1 MPEHATYA
9 GSRFGEDSAQQKN
22 AGPRA
27 SKLMPADPRLYD
39 FETERCVL
47 SAILLDSSS
56 LDTVLSVMGVQQTS
70 DAMKKELRQKGES
83 PERAHLR
90 SVANVMFQDPVHA
103 VIYEAILSLN
113 ANKQVIDLLSVADWL
128 RKNMRMDQI
137 GGELV
142 LLEIQQHAA
151 STAHLESWCKHLK
164 DYAMLREMMRVCS
177 SSVDLCRAGTE
188 NVSTIMDKVE
198 SDIFN
203 VRNSFVQPEISPLKS
218 ILEKT
223 FKELVAIGQGN
234 VEPGI
239 PTGFPDLDKLIGGG
253 LKRGEMFVLAA
264 RPSIGKTA
272 LALNIIR
279 NIISKEATPRRKR
292 VAFFSLE
299 MSDTQIAQRMLCTE
313 AKIPITAFY
322 ERRFEPSDLPKLTG
336 AVAALRKT
344 ELFIDATPGISV
356 YELRA
361 KARKLKAQADIDMI
375 VIDYLQLMKAGG
387 SEESRQVTVANISG
401 GLKAVAKELNI
412 PVLVLAQLNRETE
425 KGGGGGGKAEKQ
437 ADSLPKLSN
446 LRESGAIEQDA
457 DVVCFIHRNRE
468 DSKEGSGK
476 DAITYLIVEK
486 NRNGKTGTVKVQFV
500 KELMEFRCIEHK
512 YEDGDVPKSAK
523 E

>member
-9 GSRFGEDSAQQKN
+9 EPRSGEGSAQQKN

-56 LDTVLSVMGVQQTS
+56 LDTVMSTMGVQQTS
-70 DAMKKELRQKGES
+70 DSLKKELRQKGES
-83 PERAHLR
+83 PERTHLR

-113 ANKQVIDLLSVADWL
+113 ANNQAIDLLSVADWL

-137 GGELV
+137 GGEIV

-164 DYAMLREMMRVCS
+164 DYAMLREMMRVCA
-177 SSVDLCRAGTE
+177 SSVELCRGGTE
-188 NVSTIMDKVE
+188 NVSTVMDKVE
-198 SDIFN
+198 ADIFN
-203 VRNSFVQPEISPLKS
+203 VRNSFVQPEISPLKK
-218 ILEKT
+218 ILRKT
-223 FKELVAIGQGN
+223 FDELIAIGQGD

-279 NIISKEATPRRKR
+279 NIISKDVEPRRKR

-299 MSDTQIAQRMLCTE
+299 MTDTQIAQRMLCTE

-322 ERRFEPSDLPKLTG
+322 ERRFEPADLPKLTG

-361 KARKLKAQADIDMI
+361 KARKLKAQEDIDLI

-401 GLKAVAKELNI
+401 GLKAIAKELNI
-412 PVLVLAQLNRETE
+412 PILVLAQLNRETE

-437 ADSLPKLSN
+437 ADALPKLSN

-512 YEDGDVPKSAK
+512 YDDGDVPKSAK

>member
-218 ILEKT
+218 I
-223 FKELVAIGQGN
+223 F
-234 VEPGI
+234 
-239 PTGFPDLDKLIGGG
+239 
-253 LKRGEMFVLAA
+253 
-264 RPSIGKTA
+264 
-272 LALNIIR
+272 
-279 NIISKEATPRRKR
+279 
-292 VAFFSLE
+292 
-299 MSDTQIAQRMLCTE
+299 
-313 AKIPITAFY
+313 
-322 ERRFEPSDLPKLTG
+322 
-336 AVAALRKT
+336 
-344 ELFIDATPGISV
+344 
-356 YELRA
+356 
-361 KARKLKAQADIDMI
+361 
-375 VIDYLQLMKAGG
+375 
-387 SEESRQVTVANISG
+387 
-401 GLKAVAKELNI
+401 
-412 PVLVLAQLNRETE
+412 
-425 KGGGGGGKAEKQ
+425 
-437 ADSLPKLSN
+437 
-446 LRESGAIEQDA
+446 
-457 DVVCFIHRNRE
+457 
-468 DSKEGSGK
+468 GK
-476 DAITYLIVEK
+476 DLQRTCCDWS
-486 NRNGKTGTVKVQFV
+486 G
-500 KELMEFRCIEHK
+500 
-512 YEDGDVPKSAK
+512 
-523 E
+523 

>member
-1 MPEHATYA
+1 MSDRAKYA
-9 GSRFGEDSAQQKN
+9 ESRSGGIAAQHEN

-27 SKLMPADPRLYD
+27 LKNMPADARLYD
-39 FETERCVL
+39 FETERSVL
-47 SAILLDSSS
+47 SAILLDSSA
-56 LDTVLSVMGVQQTS
+56 LNTVMTVLGVQQTPDS
-70 DAMKKELRQKGES
+70 LKKELRRKGES
-83 PERAHLR
+83 PDSTYYR
-90 SVANVMFQDPVHA
+90 SVANVMFRDPVHA
-103 VIYEAILSLN
+103 IVYEAILCLN
-113 ANKQVIDLLSVADWL
+113 ANNQTIDVLSVADWL
-128 RKNMRMDQI
+128 RKNMRLDQI
-137 GGELV
+137 GGEIV

-151 STAHLESWCKHLK
+151 STAHLESWCRHLK

-177 SSVDLCRAGTE
+177 SSIELCRGGTE
-188 NVSTIMDKVE
+188 SVSTLMDKVE

-203 VRNSFVQPEISPLKS
+203 VRNSFVQPEISPLKK
-218 ILEKT
+218 ILTNT
-223 FKELVAIGQGN
+223 FQELIAIGKGE

-279 NIISKEATPRRKR
+279 NIILKEVEPRKK

-299 MSDTQIAQRMLCTE
+299 MTDNQIAQRMLCTE

-322 ERRFEPSDLPKLTG
+322 ERRFEPSDTQKLTG
-336 AVAALRKT
+336 AVANLRKA

-361 KARKLKAQADIDMI
+361 KARKLKAQENIDLI

-387 SEESRQVTVANISG
+387 AEESRQVTVANISG
-401 GLKAVAKELNI
+401 GLKAIAKELNI
-412 PVLVLAQLNRETE
+412 PILVLAQLNRETE
-425 KGGGGGGKAEKQ
+425 KGAGGKQEKQ
-437 ADSLPKLSN
+437 DSLPKLSN

-457 DVVCFIHRNRE
+457 DVVCFIHRNRD

-476 DAITYLIVEK
+476 DAVTYLIVEK

-512 YEDGDVPKSAK
+512 FGDGDVPKSAK
-523 E
+523 

>member
-1 MPEHATYA
+1 MSDSATYTEPGFSA
-9 GSRFGEDSAQQKN
+9 GSVQQKN
-22 AGPRA
+22 AGPRVSGA
-27 SKLMPADPRLYD
+27 MPADPRLYD

-56 LDTVLSVMGVQQTS
+56 LDTVMSTMGVQQTS
-70 DAMKKELRQKGES
+70 DSLKKELRQKGES
-83 PERAHLR
+83 PERTHLR

-113 ANKQVIDLLSVADWL
+113 ANNQAIDLLSVADWL

-137 GGELV
+137 GGEIV

-164 DYAMLREMMRVCS
+164 DYAMLREMMRVCA
-177 SSVDLCRAGTE
+177 SSVELCRGGTE
-188 NVSTIMDKVE
+188 NVSTVMDKVE
-198 SDIFN
+198 ADIFN
-203 VRNSFVQPEISPLKS
+203 VRNSFVQPEISDLS
-218 ILEKT
+218 NILTKT
-223 FKELVAIGQGN
+223 FQELLTIARGD

-279 NIISKEATPRRKR
+279 NIIMKEVEPRKT

-299 MSDTQIAQRMLCTE
+299 MTDNQIAQRMLCTE
-313 AKIPITAFY
+313 ARIPITAFY
-322 ERRFEPSDLPKLTG
+322 ERRFEPSDTPRLTG
-336 AVAALRKT
+336 AVTNLRKAR
-344 ELFIDATPGISV
+344 LFIDATPGISV

-361 KARKLKAQADIDMI
+361 KARKLKAQENIDMI
-375 VIDYLQLMKAGG
+375 VIDYLQLMKASG

-401 GLKAVAKELNI
+401 GLKAIAKELNI

-425 KGGGGGGKAEKQ
+425 KAGNGKQEDA
-437 ADSLPKLSN
+437 LPKLSN

-457 DVVCFIHRNRE
+457 DVVCFIHRNRD

-512 YEDGDVPKSAK
+512 FGDGDVPKPAK
-523 E
+523 

>member
-9 GSRFGEDSAQQKN
+9 EPRFGEASAQQKN